1 MITGR
6 PFSMLGIPLLACATI
21 SLLGPGPTPSLAF
34 SSGEKT
40 LAHSVI
46 PQSYEAWIIGG
57 SGTPIP
63 DQEYLDAAFGK
74 YLALNGYGGYRPNAL
89 FTPEGLY
96 PTTAIRDLPFAT
108 SVARGVAI
116 LNDTITQQM
125 DSGNNIVVLG
135 YSQSAAIASL
145 EMRNLAALDPDAP
158 SADQLAFVLLADPM
172 NPNGGLLERFA
183 GLTLPSVGLTFYG
196 ATPSDTIYP
205 TDIYTMEYDGYA
217 DFPRYPLNLLASMNA
232 FAGIYYLHGNYLD
245 LPIEDI
251 MPVADG
257 GNAIELPVSSDY
269 TGNTTY
275 WMIPT
280 ENLPLLEPIRAI
292 PGVGSAIAELIQPSL
307 RVLINLGYG
316 SITEG
321 WDQGPADVA
330 TRFELFPANINPIDV
345 LQALAAGT
353 EEGINNFVREISS
366 GISFPEPTL
375 PAFDILETINSALA
389 DPAAAFTHVMNTFSS
404 MASTLYSPLLPT
416 ADTFNAVLTSLPAY
430 NFSLFMEGL
439 EAGDLLAA
447 IGNPIAADVGLLTM
461 GAAFEYYV
469 LLHMFEDL
477 GADLAN
483 LFSF

>member
-1 MITGR
+1 MISGR
-6 PFSMLGIPLLACATI
+6 PFRTFGIPFLTFAATTLA
-21 SLLGPGPTPSLAF
+21 GPTPAI
-34 SSGEKT
+34 SSVFVSGAKT
-40 LAHSVI
+40 LTNSAVLLSN
-46 PQSYEAWIIGG
+46 EAWIIGG

-63 DQEYLDAAFGK
+63 DQEYLDSAFDK
-74 YLALNGYGGYRPNAL
+74 YLAPNGYGAYRPNAL

-96 PTTAIRDLPFAT
+96 PTSAIRDLPFAA
-108 SVARGVAI
+108 SVARGVTI

-145 EMRNLAALDPDAP
+145 EMRNLAALGPAAP
-158 SADQLAFVLLADPM
+158 TADQLAFVLLADPM

-196 ATPSDTIYP
+196 ATPSDTVYP

-232 FAGIYYLHGNYLD
+232 FAGIYYLHGTYLD
-245 LPIEDI
+245 LSIEDI
-251 MPVADG
+251 TPVADG

-280 ENLPLLEPIRAI
+280 ENLPLLEPIRSI
-292 PGVGSAIAELIQPSL
+292 PGVGDAIAELIQPSL

-330 TRFELFPANINPIDV
+330 TRFELFPTNINPTEV

-366 GISFPEPTL
+366 GISFPEPT
-375 PAFDILETINSALA
+375 PPDFDILEAINSALA

-430 NFSLFMEGL
+430 NFSLFIEGL
-439 EAGDLLAA
+439 ESGDLLGA
-447 IGNPIAADVGLLTM
+447 IGDPIAADVGLLTM

-469 LLHMFEDL
+469 LLHMFEGL

-483 LFSF
+483 LFAF